1 MLTVGALALAVMAP
15 AVDPAEHG
23 AEAVQASPALPA
35 NPEPVAPYS
44 GLFSGGVL
52 TTAGGGLAAPGG
64 LDESLYQQRQAAA
77 ARATRAM
84 QRRATTA
91 RPAPLAPL
99 RVRPVAPPAV
109 RPAVPP
115 ANRRA
120 VQPAAGRPVVREAAP
135 PVRQPGIRP
144 YRAPQ
149 RRLAVAQRRTTVSH
163 RGMVRRTVR
172 RIVERPLRMS
182 ARGGMNAVIAYARSQ
197 LGRRYVTGGEGRGGF
212 DCSGL
217 TRQAYARAGMRLPHS
232 SRAQAARARS
242 ISRSQARP
250 GDLVV
255 GSGHVGI
262 YMGRGMMIDAGNHRT
277 GVVYRKMYRGLRVE
291 RIPGS

>member
-1 MLTVGALALAVMAP
+1 MLTAGALALAVIAP

-23 AEAVQASPALPA
+23 AEAVQAPPARPA
-35 NPEPVAPYS
+35 DLPVAPLS
-44 GLFSGGVL
+44 GQLSGGGQ
-52 TTAGGGLAAPGG
+52 AGLGGV
-64 LDESLYQQRQAAA
+64 DESLYQQRQSAA
-77 ARATRAM
+77 ARANRAM
-84 QRRATTA
+84 RRPAA
-91 RPAPLAPL
+91 VRPAPLAPIRL
-99 RVRPVAPPAV
+99 RPTAQ
-109 RPAVPP
+109 RPAPLAP
-115 ANRRA
+115 IRLRPGAQ
-120 VQPAAGRPVVREAAP
+120 QPVTRVATREAQP
-135 PVRQPGIRP
+135 RQVRQARP
-144 YRAPQ
+144 YRASQ
-149 RRLAVAQRRTTVSH
+149 RRIVVAQRRTTVSH
-163 RGMVRRTVR
+163 RGMVRTTVR
-172 RIVERPLRMS
+172 RTAERPIRMS

-242 ISRSQARP
+242 ISRRLARP